1 MTAQPLSLQAM
12 RVRAEQE
19 AREQLCTEFF
29 PSALPISPRNVV
41 LSPEIPRSSTAEA
54 VGGHQHLC
62 CSRNQSLSEHLLA
75 KERLGLNGTAWVICT
90 AEYWHFRV
98 FNVIIHR
105 KVTPLFINPVYKPH
119 KCSRKPFWHGSEFSQ
134 SSSLKHV
141 NIVLK
146 ECQRVTYIWSV
157 PCWKGG
163 KIVSKQVE
171 YGNGSYKE
179 ELCTWKPHPLL
190 NSLLQQP
197 RRWKCTKCTDPS
209 MDQKF
214 GLICATLAG
223 FFTVHTA
230 ATMEPVVAWFYC
242 EPTFTVFLET
252 NLSSQASNYQ

>member
-12 RVRAEQE
+12 RVTAEKE
-19 AREQLCTEFF
+19 TREQLCTEFF

-54 VGGHQHLC
+54 VGGHQYLC

-163 KIVSKQVE
+163 EIVSKQVE

-214 GLICATLAG
+214 GLICAILAG

-230 ATMEPVVAWFYC
+230 ATMELVVAWFYC